1 MAMKIRVPLR
11 DGGTTVIRGGHQA
24 SFFHGIVGRDKARLL
39 GTASRESLLK
49 RGTRTTRSSVSTTA
63 RWTTAPRRP
72 LVPRALGRGRRSA
85 TTARAGG
92 DAEPSILPR
101 IDLQSERT
109 DGEATEGGAC
119 PTDQK
124 GESFL
129 DGNSSHQI
137 AARGGRPRPVARSS
151 LELWAAAGVLRP
163 QHRAGGDAAPSTCSE
178 DESLARA
185 DGRRGHGGGACPMDQ
200 KGESSPTFCFF

>member
-1 MAMKIRVPLR
+1 MKIRVPLR

-101 IDLQSERT
+101 IDLQPERT
-109 DGEATEGGAC
+109 DGEATEGGGVSDGPKRRVFPGWQFKPPNRGSRWTTA
-119 PTDQK
+119 PRRPLVPRALGRGWRSATTASRQRRRRA
-124 GESFL
+124 L
-129 DGNSSHQI
+129 DLF
-137 AARGGRPRPVARSS
+137 RG
-151 LELWAAAGVLRP
+151 
-163 QHRAGGDAAPSTCSE
+163 
-178 DESLARA
+178 
-185 DGRRGHGGGACPMDQ
+185 
-200 KGESSPTFCFF
+200 